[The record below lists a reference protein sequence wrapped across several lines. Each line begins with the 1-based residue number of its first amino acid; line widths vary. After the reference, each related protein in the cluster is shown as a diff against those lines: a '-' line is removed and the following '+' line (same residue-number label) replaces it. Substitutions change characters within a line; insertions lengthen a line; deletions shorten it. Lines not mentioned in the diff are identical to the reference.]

1 MKTKYIDLFEKW
13 SAKFNRTLQ
22 GAYDKGM
29 ETGKGFGKA
38 AKDVMDYANRSI
50 SKEEFQVT
58 AKAGFI
64 DGRMHSEEIK
74 FIIVY
79 DPNTILKPISSI
91 ENYNELRNLE
101 HLLPGAPGSLV
112 IPIKEKMRLVNR
124 VTPLDVNFLKIQA
137 GVKNT
142 KLFLC
147 KSASFPASDTYDIR
161 FSDRKSVE
169 DFFAMLIQSILSSP
183 EKGGPAKEGLFGHD
197 VRRASL
203 GLDPFIPGL
212 TKEKQLVLDFIQKNV
227 LSKDMREFIM

>member
-50 SKEEFQVT
+50 SKEEFQVIG
-58 AKAGFI
+58 K
-64 DGRMHSEEIK
+64 MHSEEIK

-112 IPIKEKMRLVNR
+112 IPIKEPVIWRR
-124 VTPLDVNFLKIQA
+124 EDRPVNFLKIQA
-137 GVKNT
+137 GDKKT
-142 KLFLC
+142 KLLLC
-147 KSASFPASDTYDIR
+147 KSASFRASETYDIR

>member
-1 MKTKYIDLFEKW
+1 MKTKYVDLFEKW
-13 SAKFNRTLQ
+13 SAKFNQTLQ
-22 GAYDKGM
+22 GAYAKGM

-38 AKDVMDYANRSI
+38 AKDVMAYANRSI
-50 SKEEFQVT
+50 SKEEFQAT
-58 AKAGFI
+58 GI
-64 DGRMHSEEIK
+64 ISGYPEEIK
-74 FIIVY
+74 FKIVH

-112 IPIKEKMRLVNR
+112 ITVKDNLRNQ
-124 VTPLDVNFLKIQA
+124 TNFLKIQA
-137 GVKNT
+137 GDKNT
-142 KLFLC
+142 KLLLC

-183 EKGGPAKEGLFGHD
+183 EKGGPAKEGLFGYN
-197 VRRASL
+197 AMSAAL
-203 GLDPFIPGL
+203 KLDPFIPGL